1 MMKALSAVQLP
12 KGSHNVIIALA
23 AVYIVYKYAQGYE
36 RLDKV
41 VNQATT
47 PIGQLWSDIEARLGG
62 WSPVELTDL
71 IIQRHY
77 LDDHYQISEEAWR
90 VLTVDDN
97 NRALMKTLFSGR
109 VMKPEYRALIGKPI
123 KELS

>member
-23 AVYIVYKYAQGYE
+23 TVYIVYKYAQGYE

-77 LDDHYQISEEAWR
+77 LDDHYQISDEAWR

-97 NRALMKTLFSGR
+97 NRALMKALFSGR